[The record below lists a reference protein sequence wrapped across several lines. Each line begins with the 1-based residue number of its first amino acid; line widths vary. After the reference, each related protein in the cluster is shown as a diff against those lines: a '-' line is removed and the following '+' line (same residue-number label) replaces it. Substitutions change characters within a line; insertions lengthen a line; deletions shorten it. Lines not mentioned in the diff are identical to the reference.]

1 MSFSIKLDQDTHI
14 TLPFSIRMTAIEFG
28 RHWNL
33 VKELQTFDLWI
44 TIKWI
49 HCKRTVVG
57 QPISQ
62 AHSSSQEALSLSAV
76 RKSTLYSVPSLVP
89 CLPVHDEGGDDILIR
104 IHSNTLRA
112 QVGVF
117 LPFSFWPYIST
128 LIQGMISDP
137 REQQF
142 PTWGYL

>member
-44 TIKWI
+44 TIKWN

-62 AHSSSQEALSLSAV
+62 ARPSSQEALWLSAV
-76 RKSTLYSVPSLVP
+76 KKSTLPLVLAP
-89 CLPVHDEGGDDILIR
+89 CLLLDEEDSDAILIR
-104 IHSNTLRA
+104 IHSNTLRTHFR
-112 QVGVF
+112 VF
-117 LPFSFWPYIST
+117 PPFQFDQLFM
-128 LIQGMISDP
+128 LIYYTSK
-137 REQQF
+137 
-142 PTWGYL
+142 